1 MHALPCGEQLRG
13 LGVSRGCVG
22 GQQDFGQ
29 TAGAPGQVHIW
40 TCPPAGGGSSEP
52 LQFMPL
58 GLCMG
63 MDVPL
68 LTEGWQG
75 VCERPQWDQV
85 PPGNLP
91 GDMSGPEGSRG
102 RFLLPGGGFCEY
114 SMMLLAVE

>member
-1 MHALPCGEQLRG
+1 
-13 LGVSRGCVG
+13 
-22 GQQDFGQ
+22 
-29 TAGAPGQVHIW
+29 
-40 TCPPAGGGSSEP
+40 
-52 LQFMPL
+52 MPL

-75 VCERPQWDQV
+75 MCERPQWDQV

-102 RFLLPGGGFCEY
+102 RFLTRRWVL
-114 SMMLLAVE
+114 